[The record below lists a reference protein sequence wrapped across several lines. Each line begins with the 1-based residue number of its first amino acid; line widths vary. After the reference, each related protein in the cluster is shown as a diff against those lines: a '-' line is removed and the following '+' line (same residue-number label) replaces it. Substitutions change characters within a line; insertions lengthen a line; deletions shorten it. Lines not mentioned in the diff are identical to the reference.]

1 MELVSVV
8 KMQKSVA
15 ATLKV
20 RDFGKSIDDVIAN
33 LCEGIIPEN
42 NVYFKKND
50 SNRNLVV
57 IITTDRG
64 LCGSLNVRTLK
75 AAFEEFKPEN
85 SDYICVGK
93 KGCDILGSIKAN
105 TIASFVGIMNDL
117 KFRDVLPLV
126 RLVTDKYKSGKYKT
140 VSIVYP
146 KFISTLSQEPDIFRV
161 LPFGNVSKPSCG
173 DVIIFEPDKETMLNE
188 LIEKVI
194 ESKLWQIILESA
206 ASEHSARMIAM
217 KNANE
222 NAEELIDDLTLTFN
236 QSRQAAITS
245 ELAEI
250 SAGKMALEN

>member
-1 MELVSVV
+1 
-8 KMQKSVA
+8 
-15 ATLKV
+15 
-20 RDFGKSIDDVIAN
+20 VIAN
-33 LCEGIIPEN
+33 LCEGVMPEN
-42 NVYFKKND
+42 NIYFKTNASDKD
-50 SNRNLVV
+50 LVI

-75 AAFEEFKPEN
+75 MALSDFN
-85 SDYICVGK
+85 SKNTDYICVGK
-93 KGCDILGSIKAN
+93 KGCDILGHTGAN

-126 RLVTDKYKSGKYKT
+126 RLVIDEYKSEKYRS

-146 KFISTLSQEPDIFRV
+146 KFISTLNQEATTFRL
-161 LPFGNVSKPSCG
+161 LPFSNVEKPTQG
-173 DVIIFEPDKETMLNE
+173 DVIIFEPSKETMLNE

-194 ESKLWQIILESA
+194 ESKIWQIILESA